1 MEYLEQ
7 FSIIDK
13 NRDGIISRRD
23 LFKYALSIGEDL
35 SMVDRWLRLFD
46 TNDKGIITI
55 EDVSRTLGVPPPK
68 FYDERHNRRLSG
80 KLDSTNDAFRQAAAK
95 FRSTED
101 ITHHSQSS
109 SSSFTS
115 TGKFTM
121 MNKRSYSTDNVPSDY
136 HNNNSWNLLTKN
148 NDNQIDIDESSL
160 LIEHSYEIIQQKLIE
175 LIEIAIKKQIDF
187 QTIPQFIAIALEKEY
202 GRNWHVIVGP
212 YRVGCAVAHLNG
224 RFANA
229 QCDTCHVV
237 AFQTMDL

>member
-7 FSIIDK
+7 FTVIDK

-68 FYDERHNRRLSG
+68 FYDERYNRRLNG
-80 KLDSTNDAFRQAAAK
+80 KFESSNDVFHQAAAK

-101 ITHHSQSS
+101 ITRYSQSS
-109 SSSFTS
+109 LTS
-115 TGKFTM
+115 TE
-121 MNKRSYSTDNVPSDY
+121 NLSIYKRSYSTDNVPSDY
-136 HNNNSWNLLTKN
+136 HNLTVNNSWQL
-148 NDNQIDIDESSL
+148 NDEPL
-160 LIEHSYEIIQQKLIE
+160 FIEYSYEKIKEKLNQ
-175 LIEIAIKKQIDF
+175 LIEIAIKKQIDI

-212 YRVGCAVAHLNG
+212 YKAGCAVTHLIG
-224 RFANA
+224 RFSNA
-229 QCDTCHVV
+229 QYASYHVI
-237 AFQTMDL
+237 AFQTLDL